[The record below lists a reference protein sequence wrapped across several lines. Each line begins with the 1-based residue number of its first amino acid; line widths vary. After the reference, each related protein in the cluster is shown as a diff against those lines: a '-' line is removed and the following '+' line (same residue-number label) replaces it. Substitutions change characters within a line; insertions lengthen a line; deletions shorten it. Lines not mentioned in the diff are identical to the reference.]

1 MPNYKPKQQKERKKP
16 EEIVQL
22 LADKHGVTKRHIQ
35 LVIQGDRKNPE
46 ILADYLTYK
55 ESHNLLLAAVLKAVP
70 FETEVPI
77 LN

>member
-1 MPNYKPKQQKERKKP
+1 MPNNKPKQQLDRKKP

-22 LADKHGVTKRHIQ
+22 LADKHGVTKRYVQ
-35 LVIQGDRKNPE
+35 MVIQGDRKNEE

-70 FETEVPI
+70 FDLEVPI